1 MIDIIKKE
9 NLKQKQLDFIIK
21 SLSESKQVS
30 RVDDVK
36 DRILQVYVI
45 TKNKKIIAFSCNKTS
60 LLKRFDIELGYTWV
74 DPNFRGNIY
83 CVKLLNFQIKDIKDK
98 NIKAYSVNNE
108 TNRVMVKYSD
118 KNKLSIFAKTHYN
131 NKNLQ
136 WRIINK

>member
-60 LLKRFDIELGYTWV
+60 LLKRFDVELGYTWV
-74 DPNFRGNIY
+74 DPKFRGNIY
-83 CVKLLNFQIKDIKDK
+83 CVKLLNFQIQDIKNK
-98 NIKAYSVNNE
+98 NIKAYSVNNK
-108 TNRVMVKYSD
+108 TNSIMVKYCI
-118 KNKLSIFAKTHYN
+118 KNKFKIFAKTHYN

-136 WRIINK
+136 WRTVN

>member
-1 MIDIIKKE
+1 MINIIEKE
-9 NLKQKQLDFIIK
+9 NLQPKQLDFIIK

-45 TKNKKIIAFSCNKTS
+45 IKNKKIIAFSCNKTS
-60 LLKRFDIELGYTWV
+60 VLKRFDVELGYTWI

-83 CVKLLNFQIKDIKDK
+83 CVKLLNFQIQDVKNK
-98 NIKAYSVNNE
+98 NIKAYSVNDE
-108 TNRVMVKYSD
+108 TNLVMVKYCN
-118 KNKLSIFAKTHYN
+118 KNKLSIFTKTYYN

-136 WRIINK
+136 WRKIN